1 MDNVELEVK
10 DEEVVCGAEVIK
22 GVGDHFRVVTE
33 GG

>member
-1 MDNVELEVK
+1 VKLELEK
-10 DEEVVCGAEVIK
+10 RKEVYGAEVIK